1 MSDGY
6 ITSKQLSGNEGLT
19 GVAKREAE
27 QAEREYEETILQMA
41 AEIKANLKKEKE
53 RKESNIKKRKKEKKT
68 VANS

>member
-19 GVAKREAE
+19 GVAAREAE
-27 QAEREYEETILQMA
+27 QEEREFDEAVLEMA
-41 AEIKANLKKEKE
+41 AEILKKEKE

>member
-19 GVAKREAE
+19 GVAAREAE
-27 QAEREYEETILQMA
+27 EEERAWDDAVLEMA
-41 AEIKANLKKEKE
+41 VEILKKEKE
-53 RKESNIKKRKKEKKT
+53 KKESNIKKEKKEKKT